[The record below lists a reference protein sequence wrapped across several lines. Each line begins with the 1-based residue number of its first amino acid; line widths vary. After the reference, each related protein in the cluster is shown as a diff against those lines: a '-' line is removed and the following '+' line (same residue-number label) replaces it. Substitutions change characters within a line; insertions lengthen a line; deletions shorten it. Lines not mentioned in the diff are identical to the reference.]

1 MPPPQ
6 IQFGLTPSI
15 LDRLIDPESAGTA
28 IMTGYTAQKMFDAVL
43 RDLEDLLNTRRTEG
57 VIPKEFDEVQT
68 SIVGYGLPDI
78 SSVHASDSGS
88 RQSIAKAIER
98 VIRQYEPRLQAIHVE
113 LLNPEDD
120 PIRQSV
126 KFRVDAQLSVD
137 PFPDIAFDTVLEMG
151 SGQYKVAPAVVQP

>member
-1 MPPPQ
+1 MPAPQ
-6 IQFGLTPSI
+6 LQFGLTPSI

-28 IMTGYTAQKMFDAVL
+28 IMTGYSAQKMFDAVL

-78 SSVHASDSGS
+78 SSVHATDSGS
-88 RQSIAKAIER
+88 RQTIAKAIER

-151 SGQYKVAPAVVQP
+151 TGQYKVAPAVIQP